1 MHHDLADAPQGVA
14 LDVGV
19 VAGDHLQGQV
29 LAAQRIGD
37 ATPVG
42 VVPRELAEVVQ
53 GDAYRILRKTE
64 KKMESNMSTK
74 NITLSCDWTHWV
86 VRGLEQGYEVPD
98 DLELVGLR
106 EPSVVLPELLS
117 MHDAPAVGRC

>member
-74 NITLSCDWTHWV
+74 NITLSCD
-86 VRGLEQGYEVPD
+86 
-98 DLELVGLR
+98 
-106 EPSVVLPELLS
+106 
-117 MHDAPAVGRC
+117 